1 MSAFSRVQKNEF
13 LQMGFAEA
21 SLRVI
26 ASEAQTT
33 TGSIYTRFG
42 DKQGLFEAIVGT
54 AAEGMR
60 KMFLATQEEFDGYE
74 AAVKEETVYSY
85 SSGAIDTLVDYLYEH
100 FEEFKLIVCCSAGQN
115 TSTLSM
121 NCGSMRWSTPTGI
134 WIPSAVR
141 ASDPVWSRKTL
152 SI

>member
-1 MSAFSRVQKNEF
+1 MAKQIEGVYERILACAKKEF

-60 KMFLATQEEFDGYE
+60 KMFLATQEEFDCY
-74 AAVKEETVYSY
+74 
-85 SSGAIDTLVDYLYEH
+85 
-100 FEEFKLIVCCSAGQN
+100 
-115 TSTLSM
+115 
-121 NCGSMRWSTPTGI
+121 
-134 WIPSAVR
+134 
-141 ASDPVWSRKTL
+141 
-152 SI
+152 